1 MQGSE
6 WLMPRKIWGG
16 HASGGGSTYERKL
29 GSLDE
34 GFRQCGT
41 LSAAVEWPKKGV
53 GRMEEW
59 HGMSWCMMSP
69 SDSNICLMQSQQST
83 KVKVR
88 WLSWADPSW
97 SAHCHSILTCWPRKS
112 LMILPPSW
120 YTCDLHGLGSLPFQN
135 CRFSVS
141 PSSCVTR
148 RIFGKEGVFRD
159 NDPSNVLVMWWLLL
173 DLVFSLVKWSKAKLD
188 GMKSSAGHIVQKQA
202 ELAVPRCKWCI
213 NSRLCVRVQAFW
225 RHARS

>member
-1 MQGSE
+1 MKDSDNVAPSVRLWSDPKRVWEGWRNDMECHDAWCHLVIQTFA
-6 WLMPRKIWGG
+6 WCRVNKVPKLKFGG
-16 HASGGGSTYERKL
+16 FLEQIL
-29 GSLDE
+29 
-34 GFRQCGT
+34 
-41 LSAAVEWPKKGV
+41 VE
-53 GRMEEW
+53 
-59 HGMSWCMMSP
+59 
-69 SDSNICLMQSQQST
+69 
-83 KVKVR
+83 
-88 WLSWADPSW
+88 
-97 SAHCHSILTCWPRKS
+97 AHSHSILTCWPRKS